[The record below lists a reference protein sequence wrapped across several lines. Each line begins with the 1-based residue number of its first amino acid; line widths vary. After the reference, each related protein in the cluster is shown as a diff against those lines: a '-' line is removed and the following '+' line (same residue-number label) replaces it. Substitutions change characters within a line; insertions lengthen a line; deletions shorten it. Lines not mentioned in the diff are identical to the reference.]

1 MNSLDNLERL
11 KNEFKNLQYNSIPP
25 IGCSVALFDEDNI
38 YRWRVTLLGPQD
50 TYYRGGLFFLEIIFP
65 EDYPNKATKIN
76 FITPIYHPNVN
87 NRKSSDDY
95 ISLGQ
100 VSFNAINNWKPS
112 SKIKEIIIKLYA
124 IFYFPNIDLSYSSEI
139 TNEYKYNRDLYEK
152 KVIYFTNKYAN
163 TSNTFPEKKYD
174 EDWDFSF
181 NEDDLNS
188 MEIKPEKEMA
198 YIEEYDANELITLN
212 IEINGIFEEKID
224 CKLGELTK
232 DVIKRVFDKIKI
244 PEKNNTLFIYN
255 CKRIE
260 LNKSI
265 GDNKLRSGHGFIIIS
280 DF

>member
-38 YRWRVTLLGPQD
+38 YRWRVTLAGPQD
-50 TYYRGGLFFLEIIFP
+50 TYYRGALFFLEIIFP
-65 EDYPNKATKIN
+65 EDYPNKAPKIN

-87 NRKSSDDY
+87 NCISSNFS

-112 SKIKEIIIKLYA
+112 SKIREIIIKLFA

-163 TSNTFPEKKYD
+163 MSNMFPEKKYD

-188 MEIKPEKEMA
+188 MEIKPEKEIA
-198 YIEEYDANELITLN
+198 YIEEYDANELMTLN
-212 IEINGIFEEKID
+212 IEIDGIFEEKID

-244 PEKNNTLFIYN
+244 PEKNNILVIYN
-255 CKRIE
+255 AKRIK
-260 LNKSI
+260 LNNSI
-265 GDNKLRSGHGFIIIS
+265 RDNNLHNMLKLIVIFDI
-280 DF
+280 